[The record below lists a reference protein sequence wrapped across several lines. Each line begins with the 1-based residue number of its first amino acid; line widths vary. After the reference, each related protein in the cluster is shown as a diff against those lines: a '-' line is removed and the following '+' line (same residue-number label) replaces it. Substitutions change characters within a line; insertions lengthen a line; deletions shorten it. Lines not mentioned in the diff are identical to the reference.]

1 MYWRVDMDD
10 QRYEEEL
17 TKVSQLASLKQEIDS
32 KNQQLAEM
40 EQKLDDASAVARKLV
55 IGLMEKLMKSDRRSL
70 EFEHMYYEY
79 EKMYRERS
87 ATVEQLMN
95 EKRKLKEEYIEGMFA
110 SNCWSLE
117 ILICKVLFIIPSILE
132 SDSSNAALWSYIFL
146 D

>member
-1 MYWRVDMDD
+1 MDD

-32 KNQQLAEM
+32 KNQQLSEM
-40 EQKLDDASAVARKLV
+40 EQKLDDTSAVARKLV

-110 SNCWSLE
+110 SNC
-117 ILICKVLFIIPSILE
+117 
-132 SDSSNAALWSYIFL
+132 
-146 D
+146 

>member
-1 MYWRVDMDD
+1 MDD

-32 KNQQLAEM
+32 KNQQLSEM
-40 EQKLDDASAVARKLV
+40 EQKLDDTSAVARKLV

-95 EKRKLKEEYIEGMFA
+95 EKRKLKEEYIEERR
-110 SNCWSLE
+110 S
-117 ILICKVLFIIPSILE
+117 PSI
-132 SDSSNAALWSYIFL
+132 SSCRCIRKKSLSSEPKNWTSARPRMIWRGEG
-146 D
+146 